1 MNNNRRKEIER
12 AINRLWT
19 FEIEISETMSKLED
33 LKSDVEDILTDEE
46 DARDNIPESLQDS
59 ERYEKSDAACDN
71 LSNAVDA
78 LEDIIISTSIDFQE
92 VASYLQNAME

>member
-1 MNNNRRKEIER
+1 MNNNRRKEIKDVIDR
-12 AINRLWT
+12 IAG
-19 FEIEISETMSKLED
+19 FEIEISETLSKLED

-59 ERYEKSDAACDN
+59 EGYEKSDAACDS

-78 LEDIIISTSIDFQE
+78 LDDIVSTSVDFQE
-92 VASYLQNAME
+92 VIAYLQNAME